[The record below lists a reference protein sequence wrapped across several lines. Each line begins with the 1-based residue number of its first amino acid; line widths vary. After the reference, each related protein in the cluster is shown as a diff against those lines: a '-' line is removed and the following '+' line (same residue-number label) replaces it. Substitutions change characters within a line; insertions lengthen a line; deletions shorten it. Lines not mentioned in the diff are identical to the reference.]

1 MRIGIVGSEG
11 KYWTPGQRTKVIER
25 IFHIFN
31 RYADCPVERRFDY
44 KKVTLVSGGC
54 GARGEDSRQEFDGG
68 VDVWAEIVADVLGVE
83 KDIKYAASM
92 RWNDLKT
99 GNPTYLEKTLKG
111 FKTRNLEIART
122 CDALYCLEPKL
133 SKGEPKTL
141 WSEEYQCHYRRSGG
155 CWTMEQAERLG
166 KEVHL
171 EVIK

>member
-44 KKVTLVSGGC
+44 KNVTLVSGGC

-92 RWNDLKT
+92 RWNDEHGET
-99 GNPTYLEKTLKG
+99 SYQDESG
-111 FKTRNLEIART
+111 FRSITIHKKDCPVAWLMQHSASTEFLRNWR
-122 CDALYCLEPKL
+122 
-133 SKGEPKTL
+133 
-141 WSEEYQCHYRRSGG
+141 
-155 CWTMEQAERLG
+155 
-166 KEVHL
+166 
-171 EVIK
+171 